1 LGVCGYAR
9 LRASNLLDDRG
20 IRGATG
26 DRREPHQ
33 VFVDE
38 RGTVPSAMML
48 RSA

>member
-1 LGVCGYAR
+1 MPGSE
-9 LRASNLLDDRG
+9 RATLLDDRG

-38 RGTVPSAMML
+38 RGTVPSGLML